1 MRACL
6 WPGPHSSS
14 RPLHCPLRL
23 TRPQNPAP
31 QFPFIPAPTP
41 SPSLHTAKRRP
52 WRTEIPNSLLT
63 GYETLSLASGDLL
76 PQWGCHVSLPEYSP
90 HDGSRESC
98 LGLQFNLDLI
108 PPLSP
113 GEPQKTGP
121 QAPPT
126 QSLKR
131 LQAWPFQKP

>member
-1 MRACL
+1 MKACL

-23 TRPQNPAP
+23 TGPQNPAP

-52 WRTEIPNSLLT
+52 WRAEIPNSLLT
-63 GYETLSLASGDLL
+63 AMRSFLWPQGIYSHNGDVMSSYQNTPLTMKA
-76 PQWGCHVSLPEYSP
+76 G
-90 HDGSRESC
+90 RA
-98 LGLQFNLDLI
+98 FNLDLI

-113 GEPQKTGP
+113 GEPQKTGL